1 MSNTPKDAGSML
13 RIADRRLHVRRRVI
27 SLAYVELSEN
37 NGGIILNISEGGLVV
52 TAAAPLG
59 EDRMPRMRFQLP
71 GSNDWIEASGEIAW
85 ISQSKREAGIRFVD
99 LTAENR
105 NRIREW
111 FSSQSPGVELHRER
125 GGVRGKDGRLLEM
138 PNTRESKSVIPPATN
153 SDQVVREL
161 AQVSEL
167 MPDVEAADR
176 SMNVL
181 AHSRSL
187 RSVAALVILVTF
199 VSFLVGWFA
208 AGQATRNEIVGM
220 FTRKP
225 ADTSESAKGR
235 ETPPADA
242 TANVP
247 SSPLQDAPPQQQAVE
262 TPPAD
267 ATAHVP
273 SSRAQDARPQ
283 WQAAEPPRPASSAS
297 AFVPPLNNTR
307 AQAHSPDPGPSSA
320 AANVPS
326 SQVENGPPQDRGS
339 RPPQP
344 KETSNVSPSP
354 NVEQAE
360 SARTTGA
367 VEKENSPPPKPAETP
382 EVVKGSVSVSFSPY
396 PSIRVP
402 AELRSQMSRQ
412 GASLQIGQLLLRVD
426 PIYPADAEQQRVE
439 GTVKLHAIIG
449 RDGAVES
456 VELTGGP
463 ALLVPAATSAVRRW
477 RYKPTSLGGQPVEAE
492 EDITI
497 VFRLLNQPAHP
508 N

>member
-1 MSNTPKDAGSML
+1 M
-13 RIADRRLHVRRRVI
+13 RRRVI

-111 FSSQSPGVELHRER
+111 FSSQSSGVELHRER

-167 MPDVEAADR
+167 RPDVEVADR

-187 RSVAALVILVTF
+187 RSAAALVILVTF

-235 ETPPADA
+235 EP
-242 TANVP
+242 
-247 SSPLQDAPPQQQAVE
+247 
-262 TPPAD
+262 PPAD

-283 WQAAEPPRPASSAS
+283 RQAAEPPRPASTAS

-307 AQAHSPDPGPSSA
+307 AQEHSPDPGPSSA

-354 NVEQAE
+354 NVEQPE
-360 SARTTGA
+360 GARTTAA

-463 ALLVPAATSAVRRW
+463 ALLVPAAASAVRRW

-497 VFRLLNQPAHP
+497 VFRLLNQPAQP